1 MIVIAEMQSGG
12 VFEAASKKK
21 LTEQMIQH
29 FAERDKEAGQ
39 IKAIFGV
46 FKDDTAEEFC
56 KEVVQKIQEIVD
68 AGVAESRKIAA
79 QEYRGQQE
87 IKSEIRSLIYA

>member
-1 MIVIAEMQSGG
+1 MIVIAEMQNGG

-46 FKDDTAEEFC
+46 FKDDSAEEFC
-56 KEVVQKIQEIVD
+56 KEAVQKIQEIVN
-68 AGVAESRKIAA
+68 AGVAESRKIAD
-79 QEYRGQQE
+79 QEYRGQRE
-87 IKSEIRSLIYA
+87 IESDFRAGLL